1 MMYTLK
7 FFILNLMFMASVSAI
22 FGQKTAVLT
31 IGDPS
36 VQLSDATTATAVA
49 VSRSILE
56 GDWQKLD
63 GLLDDNFTYT
73 GDGYVF
79 TKDEY
84 IGFMQDMRAAFSDFE
99 MILEKVV
106 TAGDFTSIR
115 FSSKVVNTGKFMGAP
130 SNNKNLV
137 VTGIFQRKVQNGK
150 VMQEWQT
157 TDLLG
162 TMNQIGFGALFG
174 YAVFVGGFK
183 VKQKPPVRK
192 PDDFLHLDGKVE
204 NFDRLSGKEKNKYVK
219 HYLKSHKK

>member
-1 MMYTLK
+1 MRLPE
-7 FFILNLMFMASVSAI
+7 FFILNLMFMASIATLP
-22 FGQKTAVLT
+22 GQKAAVLT

-36 VQLSDATTATAVA
+36 VQPADQTTATAIA

-63 GLLDDNFTYT
+63 GLLDDHFTYT

-99 MILEKVV
+99 MTLEKVV
-106 TAGDFTSIR
+106 TEGDYSSIR

-130 SNNKNLV
+130 ANNKHLV
-137 VTGIFQRKVQNGK
+137 VTGIFQRKVKDGK

-162 TMNQIGFGALFG
+162 TMHQIGFGALFG

-192 PDDFLHLDGKVE
+192 PADFLHLDGKVE
-204 NFDRLSGKEKNKYVK
+204 NFDHLPGKKKNKYVK
-219 HYLKSHKK
+219 RYMKALKK